1 MANGLSASGF
11 ITGGRAASHK
21 WKVLGVGFAANASF
35 SAAFSGIPTTAV
47 YLRSGYHLGNEGLGL
62 VLGMLGLG
70 IAVSELPWGLLT
82 DRWGDR
88 RVLLLGLLSTAAA
101 LAGLALFA
109 APFGSHVPH
118 VTTLAV
124 GLLLVGLLGGSVNG
138 SSGRAVMAWFREG
151 ERGLAM
157 SIRQTAVPAGGGL
170 GALLLP
176 ALASRFGFV
185 SVYAVLALGCAITA
199 GFAWRWLHEPAHVVD
214 GDAGAAYGGAAHRA
228 RTEDA
233 AEAAGDANGQ
243 RAVDAVGIVRADGAA
258 QGARAVRGESAVR
271 AADAAGGGR
280 AVHANTNGAKVNL
293 AKANVANTSQA
304 KTPSPLR
311 EIGIWR
317 VALGAGALCVP
328 QLAVV
333 TFGTVFLHDFGH
345 ADVLTIS
352 VAMAAVQAGAAIA
365 RVCSG
370 RWTDRHGNRR
380 AYMRGCSLL
389 TAVLFAALA
398 LATGVA
404 GMQHVALTPVTM
416 ILASMIVLGGVSASA
431 WHGVAFT
438 ELATLA
444 GTNRAGTALAIGN
457 TCVFLTLFLTP
468 LAIPPLLSLG
478 SWPMVWAVAS
488 VSALLALPVFPRA
501 ARMDSARVTQTC

>member
-1 MANGLSASGF
+1 MANGLSASGLV
-11 ITGGRAASHK
+11 IGGRATSHK

-109 APFGSHVPH
+109 APFGSHVPD
-118 VTTLAV
+118 VTTLAL

-258 QGARAVRGESAVR
+258 QGARAVRGGRAVR

-280 AVHANTNGAKVNL
+280 AVHANTNGAN
-293 AKANVANTSQA
+293 ANGANASQT

-370 RWTDRHGNRR
+370 RWTDRRGNRR

-404 GMQHVALTPVTM
+404 GMQHAATMPVTL

>member
-1 MANGLSASGF
+1 VF
-11 ITGGRAASHK
+11 
-21 WKVLGVGFAANASF
+21 
-35 SAAFSGIPTTAV
+35 
-47 YLRSGYHLGNEGLGL
+47 LRSGYHLGNDGLGL

-101 LAGLALFA
+101 LAGLALFVVPSGA
-109 APFGSHVPH
+109 HVPS
-118 VTTLAV
+118 VTMLAL

-176 ALASRFGFV
+176 VLASRFGFA
-185 SVYAVLALGCAITA
+185 SAYTVLALACAITA
-199 GFAWRWLHEPAHVVD
+199 VFAWRWLHEPAH
-214 GDAGAAYGGAAHRA
+214 
-228 RTEDA
+228 TE
-233 AEAAGDANGQ
+233 
-243 RAVDAVGIVRADGAA
+243 ADGAREVRDTA
-258 QGARAVRGESAVR
+258 AASGVPARV
-271 AADAAGGGR
+271 
-280 AVHANTNGAKVNL
+280 
-293 AKANVANTSQA
+293 
-304 KTPSPLR
+304 SPLR
-311 EIGIWR
+311 DIGIWR

-333 TFGTVFLHDFGH
+333 TFGTVFLHDFSRAG
-345 ADVLTIS
+345 VLAIS
-352 VAMAAVQAGAAIA
+352 VTMAAVQTGAAIA
-365 RVCSG
+365 RVWSG
-370 RWTDRHGNRR
+370 GWTDRRGNRR
-380 AYMRGCSLL
+380 AYMRACSLL
-389 TAVLFAALA
+389 TAVLFASLA
-398 LATGVA
+398 LLTGLV
-404 GMQHVALTPVTM
+404 GMHHAAMTAVFALMV
-416 ILASMIVLGGVSASA
+416 VVGGVSASA

-444 GTNRAGTALAIGN
+444 GTSRAGTALAIGN

-468 LAIPPLLSLG
+468 LAIPPLLSVG

-488 VSALLALPVFPRA
+488 VCALIALPVFPRA
-501 ARMDSARVTQTC
+501 AREGKVSAARACDAT

>member
-1 MANGLSASGF
+1 MANGLSASGLV
-11 ITGGRAASHK
+11 IGGRAASHK

-109 APFGSHVPH
+109 APLGSHVPH
-118 VTTLAV
+118 VTTLAL

-176 ALASRFGFV
+176 VLASRFGFV

-214 GDAGAAYGGAAHRA
+214 GDAGAAYEGAAHRA

-233 AEAAGDANGQ
+233 AEAADAANGQ
-243 RAVDAVGIVRADGAA
+243 RAVEAVGIVRADGAA
-258 QGARAVRGESAVR
+258 KGARAVRG
-271 AADAAGGGR
+271 
-280 AVHANTNGAKVNL
+280 
-293 AKANVANTSQA
+293 
-304 KTPSPLR
+304 
-311 EIGIWR
+311 
-317 VALGAGALCVP
+317 
-328 QLAVV
+328 
-333 TFGTVFLHDFGH
+333 
-345 ADVLTIS
+345 
-352 VAMAAVQAGAAIA
+352 
-365 RVCSG
+365 
-370 RWTDRHGNRR
+370 
-380 AYMRGCSLL
+380 
-389 TAVLFAALA
+389 
-398 LATGVA
+398 
-404 GMQHVALTPVTM
+404 
-416 ILASMIVLGGVSASA
+416 
-431 WHGVAFT
+431 
-438 ELATLA
+438 
-444 GTNRAGTALAIGN
+444 
-457 TCVFLTLFLTP
+457 
-468 LAIPPLLSLG
+468 
-478 SWPMVWAVAS
+478 
-488 VSALLALPVFPRA
+488 
-501 ARMDSARVTQTC
+501 

>member
-1 MANGLSASGF
+1 MGSESVVAARVPGA
-11 ITGGRAASHK
+11 RAAGHR

-47 YLRSGYHLGNEGLGL
+47 FLRSGYHLGNDGLGL

-101 LAGLALFA
+101 LAGLALFVVPSGA
-109 APFGSHVPH
+109 HVPG
-118 VTTLAV
+118 VATLAP

-170 GALLLP
+170 GALVLP
-176 ALASRFGFV
+176 VLASRFGFA
-185 SVYAVLALGCAITA
+185 SVYTVLALACAMTA
-199 GFAWRWLHEPAHVVD
+199 VFAWCWLHEPSHTD
-214 GDAGAAYGGAAHRA
+214 GSGAGPARNAAAAA
-228 RTEDA
+228 TA
-233 AEAAGDANGQ
+233 AAP
-243 RAVDAVGIVRADGAA
+243 
-258 QGARAVRGESAVR
+258 
-271 AADAAGGGR
+271 
-280 AVHANTNGAKVNL
+280 AKV
-293 AKANVANTSQA
+293 
-304 KTPSPLR
+304 SPLR
-311 EIGIWR
+311 DIGIWR

-328 QLAVV
+328 QIAIV
-333 TFGTVFLHDFGH
+333 TFGTVFLHDFSRAG
-345 ADVLTIS
+345 VLAIS
-352 VAMAAVQAGAAIA
+352 MTMAAVQTGAAVA
-365 RVCSG
+365 RVWSG
-370 RWTDRHGNRR
+370 AWTDRRGNRR
-380 AYMRGCSLL
+380 AYMRACSVL
-389 TAVLFAALA
+389 TAVLFASLA
-398 LATGVA
+398 LVTGLV
-404 GMQHVALTPVTM
+404 GMHPAAMTAVFAL
-416 ILASMIVLGGVSASA
+416 MIVLGGISASA

-468 LAIPPLLSLG
+468 LAIPLLLSVG

-488 VSALLALPVFPRA
+488 VCALIALPVFPRA
-501 ARMDSARVTQTC
+501 ARVFNSHRDVVSL

>member
-1 MANGLSASGF
+1 MRNSPSSETALQVFERRFAHCDDAPRVFEQAAARRRRAHALLAAYEERLADAFLEFFSCSLTDDCDRKTRSAPADTLPDSATATKVRSCVRSNPRWLMFRLSRWMASVFPAFPMEAVAVGYLKIIAEESWQTGYRQAAWSSADA
-11 ITGGRAASHK
+11 RRDHK

-47 YLRSGYHLGNEGLGL
+47 YLRSGYHLGNEGTRPRAWHARFGHR
-62 VLGMLGLG
+62 GQRT
-70 IAVSELPWGLLT
+70 AVGAPGRTAGATVACCCW
-82 DRWGDR
+82 DCCPPR
-88 RVLLLGLLSTAAA
+88 RRSPA
-101 LAGLALFA
+101 LRSSRRRSARMCL
-109 APFGSHVPH
+109 
-118 VTTLAV
+118 VTTLAL

-243 RAVDAVGIVRADGAA
+243 RAVDAVGIVRADGTA
-258 QGARAVRGESAVR
+258 QGARAVRGGRAVR

-280 AVHANTNGAKVNL
+280 AVHATTNGANANSANASQTKPPL
-293 AKANVANTSQA
+293 AAAHV
-304 KTPSPLR
+304 
-311 EIGIWR
+311 GIWR

-333 TFGTVFLHDFGH
+333 TFGTVF
-345 ADVLTIS
+345 
-352 VAMAAVQAGAAIA
+352 
-365 RVCSG
+365 
-370 RWTDRHGNRR
+370 
-380 AYMRGCSLL
+380 
-389 TAVLFAALA
+389 
-398 LATGVA
+398 
-404 GMQHVALTPVTM
+404 
-416 ILASMIVLGGVSASA
+416 SA
-431 WHGVAFT
+431 
-438 ELATLA
+438 
-444 GTNRAGTALAIGN
+444 
-457 TCVFLTLFLTP
+457 
-468 LAIPPLLSLG
+468 
-478 SWPMVWAVAS
+478 
-488 VSALLALPVFPRA
+488 
-501 ARMDSARVTQTC
+501 

>member
-1 MANGLSASGF
+1 MGNESMAAVRLS
-11 ITGGRAASHK
+11 GGRPASHR

-47 YLRSGYHLGNEGLGL
+47 FLRSGYHLGNDGLGL

-101 LAGLALFA
+101 LAALALFVVPSA
-109 APFGSHVPH
+109 THVPG
-118 VTTLAV
+118 VTTLAL

-176 ALASRFGFV
+176 ALASRFGFA
-185 SVYAVLALGCAITA
+185 SAYTVLALACAVTA
-199 GFAWRWLHEPAHVVD
+199 AFAWRWLHEPSHTD
-214 GDAGAAYGGAAHRA
+214 
-228 RTEDA
+228 
-233 AEAAGDANGQ
+233 
-243 RAVDAVGIVRADGAA
+243 ADGA
-258 QGARAVRGESAVR
+258 REVR
-271 AADAAGGGR
+271 ATAASGVR
-280 AVHANTNGAKVNL
+280 TRV
-293 AKANVANTSQA
+293 
-304 KTPSPLR
+304 SPLR
-311 EIGIWR
+311 DIGIWR
-317 VALGAGALCVP
+317 VALGAGTLCVP

-333 TFGTVFLHDFGH
+333 TFGTVFLHDFSRAG
-345 ADVLTIS
+345 VLAVS
-352 VAMAAVQAGAAIA
+352 VTMAAVQTGAAIA
-365 RVCSG
+365 RVWSG
-370 RWTDRHGNRR
+370 GWTDRRGNRR
-380 AYMRGCSLL
+380 AYMRACSLL
-389 TAVLFAALA
+389 TAVLFASLA
-398 LATGVA
+398 LLTGLA
-404 GMQHVALTPVTM
+404 GMHHAALTAVFAPMV
-416 ILASMIVLGGVSASA
+416 VLGGVSASA

-444 GTNRAGTALAIGN
+444 GTSRAGTALAIGN
-457 TCVFLTLFLTP
+457 TCVFLTLFVTP
-468 LAIPPLLSLG
+468 LAIPPLLSIG

-488 VSALLALPVFPRA
+488 VCALIALPVFPRA
-501 ARMDSARVTQTC
+501 ARERELSAARIGDASR

>member
-1 MANGLSASGF
+1 MRNRSVLAMRAVRE
-11 ITGGRAASHK
+11 RAASHR

-47 YLRSGYHLGNEGLGL
+47 FLRSGYHLDNHGLGL

-101 LAGLALFA
+101 LAGLALFV
-109 APFGSHVPH
+109 APSGAHVPS
-118 VTTLAV
+118 VTTLAL

-170 GALLLP
+170 GALILP
-176 ALASRFGFV
+176 ALASRCGFA
-185 SVYAVLALGCAITA
+185 SAYTVLALACAITA
-199 GFAWRWLHEPAHVVD
+199 LFAWLWLHEPSHASAD
-214 GDAGAAYGGAAHRA
+214 GEGAARTARQGHGSSAATSAGTPRANAAASTALHDSSAAASTALHGA
-228 RTEDA
+228 
-233 AEAAGDANGQ
+233 
-243 RAVDAVGIVRADGAA
+243 
-258 QGARAVRGESAVR
+258 SAV
-271 AADAAGGGR
+271 AAAPAR
-280 AVHANTNGAKVNL
+280 I
-293 AKANVANTSQA
+293 
-304 KTPSPLR
+304 SPLR
-311 EIGIWR
+311 DTRIWR

-328 QLAVV
+328 QIAIV
-333 TFGTVFLHDFGH
+333 TFGTVFLHDFSRAG
-345 ADVLTIS
+345 VLAIS
-352 VAMAAVQAGAAIA
+352 VTMAAVQTGAAIA
-365 RVCSG
+365 RVWSG
-370 RWTDRHGNRR
+370 SWTDRRGNRR
-380 AYMRGCSLL
+380 AYMRACSLL

-398 LATGVA
+398 LATGLA
-404 GMQHVALTPVTM
+404 GTHHAALTAVFALM
-416 ILASMIVLGGVSASA
+416 VVLGGVSASA

-468 LAIPPLLSLG
+468 LAIPPLLSVG

-488 VSALLALPVFPRA
+488 ACALLAWPVFPRA
-501 ARMDSARVTQTC
+501 PLQRKARVAGVCDAA

>member
-1 MANGLSASGF
+1 MGNESMAAVGTSGRRSASH
-11 ITGGRAASHK
+11 R

-47 YLRSGYHLGNEGLGL
+47 FLRSGYHLGNDGLGL

-88 RVLLLGLLSTAAA
+88 HVLLLGLLSTAAA
-101 LAGLALFA
+101 LAGLALFV
-109 APFGSHVPH
+109 VPSGTH
-118 VTTLAV
+118 IPGVSTLAL
-124 GLLLVGLLGGSVNG
+124 GLLLVGLFGGSVNG

-176 ALASRFGFV
+176 VLASRYGFA
-185 SVYAVLALGCAITA
+185 SAYTVLALACAITA
-199 GFAWRWLHEPAHVVD
+199 GFAWRWLHEPAHTD
-214 GDAGAAYGGAAHRA
+214 SEGAREVHDTA
-228 RTEDA
+228 
-233 AEAAGDANGQ
+233 ANG
-243 RAVDAVGIVRADGAA
+243 
-258 QGARAVRGESAVR
+258 ARSSV
-271 AADAAGGGR
+271 
-280 AVHANTNGAKVNL
+280 
-293 AKANVANTSQA
+293 
-304 KTPSPLR
+304 SPLR
-311 EIGIWR
+311 DIGIWR

-333 TFGTVFLHDFGH
+333 TFGTVFLHDFSRAGVM
-345 ADVLTIS
+345 AIS
-352 VAMAAVQAGAAIA
+352 VTMAAVQTGAAIA
-365 RVCSG
+365 RVWSG
-370 RWTDRHGNRR
+370 AWTDRRGNRR
-380 AYMRGCSLL
+380 NYMRACSLL
-389 TAVLFAALA
+389 TAVLFASLA
-398 LATGVA
+398 LLTGLA
-404 GMQHVALTPVTM
+404 GMHHATLTAVFALMV
-416 ILASMIVLGGVSASA
+416 VLGGVSASA

-457 TCVFLTLFLTP
+457 TCVFLTLFVTP
-468 LAIPPLLSLG
+468 LVIPPLLTIG

-488 VSALLALPVFPRA
+488 VCALIAFPVFPRA
-501 ARMDSARVTQTC
+501 ARESKARAARACDAI